1 MVVTT
6 LGRRRILGYR
16 AAAQGLDRTS
26 AGRDRVLALGV
37 QDTPY
42 GSARD
47 ALAARSDDA
56 AAEHDS
62 LVLVWSW
69 RGAPHLHRPGDLAF
83 LAAALWPVNDTDA
96 TTRIGTGQIREG
108 AQRGLRAF
116 TEAAEAM
123 GAALTGP
130 MTKGELSAAVS
141 AAVPADL
148 TYHCPSCRT
157 RHISGALFQQV
168 GLAARVRVCPQGRS
182 THLDVLPAGIGPDA
196 VPERAEGTAA
206 ALHRY
211 ADVLAPVT
219 PAGLAAFLG
228 TDIAT
233 IRAVLPDDLVPVNGP
248 AGKGLVPAAAVAD
261 LDGAAD
267 VRATRLLPPGDPWLQ
282 ARDREFLV
290 PERARRKRS
299 GARSAAP
306 VSSSSTGRYEGSGGR
321 GPRPG
326 TRSRCRSS
334 RSSRCPCKRGTNSR
348 PRHSDWPAPGSAPA
362 RPWGMPADDPA
373 TAPRRATG
381 CRGRRRQ

>member
-108 AQRGLRAF
+108 ARRGLRAF

-182 THLDVLPAGIGPDA
+182 THLDVLPEGIGPDA

-233 IRAVLPDDLVPVNGP
+233 IRAVRP
-248 AGKGLVPAAAVAD
+248 ACCRPAIR
-261 LDGAAD
+261 GC
-267 VRATRLLPPGDPWLQ
+267 RPGTGSSWC
-282 ARDREFLV
+282 RT
-290 PERARRKRS
+290 ERAGRRS
-299 GARSAAP
+299 GDRSAAP

-321 GPRPG
+321 GPRHG

-334 RSSRCPCKRGTNSR
+334 RSSRCPCGRGTNSR
-348 PRHSDWPAPGSAPA
+348 PRRSDWPAPGSAPA
-362 RPWGMPADDPA
+362 RRWGMPADDPA
-373 TAPRRATG
+373 TAPGRATG

>member
-182 THLDVLPAGIGPDA
+182 THLDVLPEGIGPDA

-248 AGKGLVPAAAVAD
+248 AGTGLVPASAVAD

-290 PERARRKRS
+290 PDRARRKAIWR
-299 GARSAAP
+299 P
-306 VSSSSTGRYEGSGGR
+306 IGSPGVVLVDGEIR
-321 GPRPG
+321 GIWR
-326 TRSRCRSS
+326 
-334 RSSRCPCKRGTNSR
+334 
-348 PRHSDWPAPGSAPA
+348 A
-362 RPWGMPADDPA
+362 
-373 TAPRRATG
+373 RATPRDTLAVSVEPFEPLSVRTRDELEAEAQRLARARERTG
-381 CRGRRRQ
+381 ATVGYAG